1 MGTVKSAFRSLLQ
14 GETAADRAAWLDTA
28 LRGAVGTAQNRYL
41 QDMRSASRSFEAAE
55 TPAWAESWPTHAAP
69 INEDLA
75 RQLPTLRARAA
86 AQARNDEWAISY
98 LTKLGDNVLG
108 ENGIRLQMRLTK
120 PDGSLDKE
128 TNAILEKGWA
138 DWCAKADVSGLDWRQ
153 VERLALNAL
162 PQAGEFLVRWRPG
175 AGPFNF
181 QIQLLSAELLDVTLR
196 RDFGGNRI
204 RMGVE
209 INDDGLAVAYWLR
222 MSRAGDQP
230 SDLITV
236 GRHVRIPAD
245 QIIHRFR
252 THEIGQLRGYPW
264 LSAGAQRLW
273 MLHDFEQSAAVAS
286 SNAAKRQ
293 GFFVSPTGE
302 APPGFADTIVST
314 VLETAKA
321 QGKVLSADEI
331 QTLTS
336 AAEKYST
343 TVPGQYDTLP
353 HGYDF
358 RPYQSDWPNIT
369 ADGYIKQNLR
379 GWSAAR
385 GMSYV
390 TLGNDLEAVNYSSA
404 QVGIVGERE
413 HFKTDQK
420 DLIDWLHTPVFARA
434 LPYIV
439 LKTPSLKPSRLAEY
453 LAAATW
459 MPRRWQP
466 IDPVK
471 AENANEMRLKQRTT
485 SRRRILIE
493 RGEDP
498 DEIAAEIAE
507 EEKLYGPYEGASGFA
522 PDPTPGDGQDKK
534 PPAGTDGA
542 DA

>member
-1 MGTVKSAFRSLLQ
+1 MKLQIPSLRSFFPSR
-14 GETAADRAAWLDTA
+14 ETAADRAAWLDTA
-28 LRGAVGTAQNRYL
+28 MRSAVGSVQNRYL
-41 QDMRSASRSFEAAE
+41 SDLRSASRSFEAAE
-55 TPAWAESWPTHAAP
+55 TPAWAESWPTHAAQ

-98 LTKLGDNVLG
+98 LIKLGDNVLG
-108 ENGIRLQMRLTK
+108 ENGIRLQMRIKK
-120 PDGSLDKE
+120 PDGTLDKE
-128 TNAILEKGWA
+128 TNAAIEQAWA
-138 DWCAKADVSGLDWRQ
+138 DWGKKADVSGLAWSQ
-153 VERLALNAL
+153 VEQLALNAL
-162 PQAGEFLVRWRPG
+162 PQSGEFLVRWRPG
-175 AGPFNF
+175 AGPFGF
-181 QIQLLSAELLDVTLR
+181 QIQLLPADLLDVTLR

-209 INDDGLAVAYWLR
+209 ITDDGLPVAYWLK
-222 MSRAGDQP
+222 MSRAGDNP
-230 SDLITV
+230 LDMISV

-245 QIIHRFR
+245 QIIHRFKA
-252 THEIGQLRGYPW
+252 HEIGQLRGYPW
-264 LSAGAQRLW
+264 LSAGAPRLW
-273 MLHDFEQSAAVAS
+273 MLHDFEQAAAVAS

-321 QGKVLSADEI
+321 QGKVLTPEEI
-331 QTLTS
+331 QTLTA

-379 GWSAAR
+379 GWAAAR

-390 TLGNDLEAVNYSSA
+390 TLGNDLESVNYSSA

-413 HFKTDQK
+413 HFKSVQADM
-420 DLIDWLHTPVFARA
+420 IAWLHAAVFPRV
-434 LPYIV
+434 LPYLI
-439 LKTPSLKPSRLAEY
+439 LKTPSLKSSRLAEY

-459 MPRRWQP
+459 APRRWQP

-485 SRRRILIE
+485 SRRRIMIE

-507 EEKLYGPYEGASGFA
+507 EEKLYGVYVGATGFA
-522 PDPTPGDGQDKK
+522 PDPTPGDGAQDKK
-534 PPAGTDGA
+534 PAEG

>member
-1 MGTVKSAFRSLLQ
+1 MKLSLRSLF
-14 GETAADRAAWLDTA
+14 GTRESAADRANWLDTT
-28 LRGAVGTAQNRYL
+28 LRSAVGTAQNRYL
-41 QDMRSASRSFEAAE
+41 QDLRSASRSFEAAE
-55 TPAWAESWPTHAAP
+55 TPAWAESWPTHAAL

-75 RQLPTLRARAA
+75 RQLPTLRARAM

-98 LTKLGDNVLG
+98 LLKLSDNVLG
-108 ENGIRLQMRLTK
+108 ENGIRLQMRVKK

-128 TNAILEKGWA
+128 TNAALEKAWA
-138 DWCAKADVSGLDWRQ
+138 DWGKQADVSGLAWRQ
-153 VERLALNAL
+153 VEELALNAL
-162 PQAGEFLVRWRPG
+162 PQSGEFLVRWRPG
-175 AGPFNF
+175 AGPFGF
-181 QIQLLSAELLDVTLR
+181 QIQLLPADLLDVSLR
-196 RDFGGNRI
+196 RDWGGNRI

-209 INDDGLAVAYWLR
+209 ITDDGLPVAYWLK
-222 MSRAGDQP
+222 MSRAGDNP
-230 SDLITV
+230 LDMISV

-245 QIIHRFR
+245 QIIHRFKS
-252 THEIGQLRGYPW
+252 HEIGQLRGYPW
-264 LSAGAQRLW
+264 LSAGAPRLW
-273 MLHDFEQSAAVAS
+273 MLHDFEQAAAVAS

-302 APPGFADTIVST
+302 APPGFGDTIVSS
-314 VLETAKA
+314 VLEIAKA
-321 QGKVLSADEI
+321 QGKVLSPEEI
-331 QTLTS
+331 QTITA

-369 ADGYIKQNLR
+369 AEGYIKQNLR

-413 HFKTDQK
+413 HFKGVQTD
-420 DLIDWLHTPVFARA
+420 LTGWLHADVFARV
-434 LPYIV
+434 LPYLI
-439 LKTPSLKPSRLAEY
+439 LKTPGLKAARLAEY

-459 MPRRWQP
+459 APRRWQP

-471 AENANEMRLKQRTT
+471 AEKANEMRLTQRTT
-485 SRRRILIE
+485 SRRRIIIE

-507 EEKLYGPYEGASGFA
+507 EEKLYGPYLGSGAA
-522 PDPTPGDGQDKK
+522 PVEDPADPADQEDPKK
-534 PPAGTDGA
+534 NARKFLA
-542 DA
+542 